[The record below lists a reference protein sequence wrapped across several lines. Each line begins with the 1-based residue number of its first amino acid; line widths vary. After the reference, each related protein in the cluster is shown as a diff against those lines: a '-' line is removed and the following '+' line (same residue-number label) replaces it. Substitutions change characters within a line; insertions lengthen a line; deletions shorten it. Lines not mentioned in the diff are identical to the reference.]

1 MHDIAQNPI
10 QVFISPKNIP
20 TIIKRKLII
29 ANILPKV
36 RIGRNSIIG
45 ASALVT
51 KDVEPNS
58 VMIGVPAKFIR
69 KVEYK

>member
-1 MHDIAQNPI
+1 MGRDGYSSEDIYGSVI
-10 QVFISPKNIP
+10 EDYV
-20 TIIKRKLII
+20 TIGAA

-51 KDVEPNS
+51 KDVAPNS
-58 VMIGVPAKFIR
+58 LMMGVPARFVR
-69 KVEYK
+69 TVAER